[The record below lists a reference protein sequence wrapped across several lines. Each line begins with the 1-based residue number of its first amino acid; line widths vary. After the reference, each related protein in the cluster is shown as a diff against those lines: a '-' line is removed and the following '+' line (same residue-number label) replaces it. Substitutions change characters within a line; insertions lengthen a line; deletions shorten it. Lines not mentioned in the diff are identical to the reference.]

1 MTEQA
6 FCEKYDKYKN
16 TVYSVIFNY
25 LRNTY
30 DTADVHQEVF
40 IKLYQTETEFQSD
53 EHLKAWLIR
62 VAVNLS
68 KNFLRDNKQK
78 SGEELDENIPYL
90 EENRDN
96 ELLTY
101 VLKLPEKYRIPIHL
115 FYYEGYSVN
124 QIADILG
131 IPQGT
136 VKIHL
141 KRGRE
146 KLKSVLIKE
155 DFTYEF

>member
-40 IKLYQTETEFQSD
+40 IKLFKTETEFQSD

-62 VAVNLS
+62 VAINLS
-68 KNFLRDNKQK
+68 KNFLRDNIRMC
-78 SGEELDENIPYL
+78 GEELDENIPCS
-90 EENRDN
+90 EENPDN
-96 ELLTY
+96 ELLAY

-115 FYYEGYSVN
+115 FYYEDYSVK

-146 KLKSVLIKE
+146 KLKSVLKKE